1 MKLTD
6 YLGAKSF
13 QLLDLPPFNTNTVE
27 RTVEEDLRS
36 PLIDYVC
43 EGCGISFTCDGD
55 ENIQT
60 IFIEAEGLH
69 LLEKDLPVHSGRQQV
84 IARLGMPSLS
94 GEPRRHDIL
103 GAYGAWDRYDFEGH
117 SVHFTYEQ
125 LENRIHQITLML
137 SAIAP
142 QGLRPPIQ

>member
-1 MKLTD
+1 MKLND

-13 QLLDLPPFNTNTVE
+13 QLLRLPPFNAHTFE
-27 RTVEEDLRS
+27 RTVEEDLPS

-43 EGCGISFTCDGD
+43 EGYGMSFTCDGD

-60 IFIEAEGLH
+60 IFIGAEKLH
-69 LLEKDLPVHSGRQQV
+69 LLENDLPVNGGRQQV

-103 GAYGAWDRYDFEGH
+103 GACGAWDRYDFEGH
-117 SVHFTYEQ
+117 SVHFSYEL
-125 LENRIHQITLML
+125 LENRIQQITLML

-142 QGLRPPIQ
+142 QGLRPPIE